1 MDDGESG
8 SRRRRTGPLPGMERL
23 RVAVEEAVAEIA
35 SLRGQLADAEA
46 RMSESDHLLREFVG
60 GKQDPAALARR
71 LSELEAENRELKE
84 RMNEGRESVEQ
95 VLARIQFLEDRA

>member
-1 MDDGESG
+1 MDGDAGG
-8 SRRRRTGPLPGMERL
+8 RRRTAAPLPGMERL

-35 SLRGQLADAEA
+35 SLRSQLAEAEA

-71 LSELEAENRELKE
+71 LSELEAENKALRE
-84 RMNEGRESVEQ
+84 RMDVGRENIEQ
-95 VLARIQFLEDRA
+95 VLSRIQFLEDRA